1 MRAALVPLLAAALL
15 AAGCGGLPSA
25 GAPGGAGTGSRTCVD
40 RLPLDTLLRVP
51 DGPRRPRPLILAL
64 HGARQSGY
72 GLQSYT
78 GFTDDA
84 PGYLVAYPNTPHHNG
99 FWNPDDVPALLALV
113 DAIGRCEPVTEVSAV
128 GFSNGGLMANAL
140 ACRAARRIRAIVLV
154 AAGYEGLGRC
164 APSGPVSVLSI
175 HGSSDQVVAYRGM
188 RAFVDTW
195 ARRDRCAARG
205 RARAGRSRGSPTCAG
220 TAARRARAWSTCA
233 SPTTPTA
240 GPRSRTPTSAW
251 CASCAPWVEVRR
263 SALAHPAAPRIWT
276 DDGRPAPQSPGR
288 RTD

>member
-1 MRAALVPLLAAALL
+1 VRGALVPLLTAALL
-15 AAGCGGLPSA
+15 AAGCGGASYPA
-25 GAPGGAGTGSRTCVD
+25 ARRPGPAAARPACVD

-84 PGYLVAYPNTPHHNG
+84 PGYLVAYPNTLHRNG
-99 FWNPDDVPALLALV
+99 FWSPGDVPALLALV
-113 DAIGRCEPVTEVSAV
+113 DAVGRCEPVTEVYAV

-164 APSGPVSVLSI
+164 APSQPVSVLDI
-175 HGSSDQVVAYRGM
+175 HGASDQVVAYRGL

-195 ARRDRCAARG
+195 ARRDGCAPRPSARREVEGITHLRWHGCAAGTRVEHLRVADDTHG
-205 RARAGRSRGSPTCAG
+205 WPSITDANERMVRFLRALG
-220 TAARRARAWSTCA
+220 
-233 SPTTPTA
+233 
-240 GPRSRTPTSAW
+240 
-251 CASCAPWVEVRR
+251 
-263 SALAHPAAPRIWT
+263 
-276 DDGRPAPQSPGR
+276 
-288 RTD
+288 

>member
-1 MRAALVPLLAAALL
+1 MRFSLVDLLAAVLL
-15 AAGCGGLPSA
+15 VAGCGGASHPPTRRA
-25 GAPGGAGTGSRTCVD
+25 GPAPARPACVD

-84 PGYLVAYPNTPHHNG
+84 SGYLVAYPNTPHDNG
-99 FWNPDDVPALLALV
+99 FWSPDDVPALLALI
-113 DAIGRCEPVTEVSAV
+113 DAIGRCEPVAEVSAV

-140 ACRAARRIRAIVLV
+140 ACRAARRMRAIVLV

-164 APSGPVSVLSI
+164 APAQPVSVLSI

-195 ARRDRCAARG
+195 ARRDRCAPRPSARREVEG
-205 RARAGRSRGSPTCAG
+205 VTHLRWHGCAAG
-220 TAARRARAWSTCA
+220 TRVEHLRVADDTHGWPSITDANQRMVRFLRA
-233 SPTTPTA
+233 
-240 GPRSRTPTSAW
+240 
-251 CASCAPWVEVRR
+251 V
-263 SALAHPAAPRIWT
+263 
-276 DDGRPAPQSPGR
+276 D
-288 RTD
+288 

>member
-1 MRAALVPLLAAALL
+1 VRAALVPLLAAAVL
-15 AAGCGGLPSA
+15 AAACGGASHPPPRRA
-25 GAPGGAGTGSRTCVD
+25 APRPAQAACVD

-51 DGPRRPRPLILAL
+51 RGARRPRPLILAL

-78 GFTDDA
+78 GLTDDA
-84 PGYLVAYPNTPHHNG
+84 PGYLVAYPNTPHDNG
-99 FWNPDDVPALLALV
+99 FWRPDDVPALLALV
-113 DAIGRCEPVTEVSAV
+113 DAIGRCEPVTQVSAV

-164 APSGPVSVLSI
+164 APAQPVSVLSI

-195 ARRDRCAARG
+195 ARRDRCARRPGARREAEG
-205 RARAGRSRGSPTCAG
+205 ITHLRWHGCAAG
-220 TAARRARAWSTCA
+220 TRVEHLRVADDTHGWPPITDANQRMVRFLRAV
-233 SPTTPTA
+233 
-240 GPRSRTPTSAW
+240 G
-251 CASCAPWVEVRR
+251 
-263 SALAHPAAPRIWT
+263 
-276 DDGRPAPQSPGR
+276 
-288 RTD
+288 

>member
-1 MRAALVPLLAAALL
+1 VRAALVPLLAAGLL
-15 AAGCGGLPSA
+15 AAGCGGASHPPA
-25 GAPGGAGTGSRTCVD
+25 RRPAPRPAQAACVD

-99 FWNPDDVPALLALV
+99 FWSPDDVPALLALV
-113 DAIGRCEPVTEVSAV
+113 DAVGRCEPVTEVYAV

-164 APSGPVSVLSI
+164 APSQPVSVLDI
-175 HGSSDQVVAYRGM
+175 HGASDQVVAYRGL
-188 RAFVDTW
+188 RVFVDTW
-195 ARRDRCAARG
+195 ARRDGCAPRPSARREVEGITHLRWHGCAAGTRVEHLRVADDTHG
-205 RARAGRSRGSPTCAG
+205 WPSITDANERMVRFLRAVG
-220 TAARRARAWSTCA
+220 
-233 SPTTPTA
+233 
-240 GPRSRTPTSAW
+240 
-251 CASCAPWVEVRR
+251 
-263 SALAHPAAPRIWT
+263 
-276 DDGRPAPQSPGR
+276 
-288 RTD
+288 